1 MLICVQKIN
10 FITHFFLKI
19 LQRNSKL
26 AILGNFGHAWQH
38 KPKLIVSIW
47 RNLCRLY
54 ADKNIKLI
62 LHVFLEI
69 SQIFCKLVVLGTWEM
84 PGYAHPNWYHQRA
97 EDFYVYLHAKHYF
110 IIHLFL
116 EIFRFNNPAIWLGN
130 SNLARNPT
138 TRILPDMGFEVK
150 YQ

>member
-19 LQRNSKL
+19 LQRNSEL

-54 ADKNIKLI
+54 ADNKLNSSFTFS
-62 LHVFLEI
+62 LRYRKDFVNLLFW
-69 SQIFCKLVVLGTWEM
+69 VLGKCLAT
-84 PGYAHPNWYHQRA
+84 HTQIDTINVQKTS
-97 EDFYVYLHAKHYF
+97 VYLHAKHYF